1 MPQTPLKD
9 GEMEINLNL
18 IAVQIFN
25 GIVLGMIYVMLAMGL
40 TIVWGMMDIINFSHG
55 FFYTLGAYLAYTLV
69 SAMGNF
75 WLAMILVPL
84 GTAAIGIL
92 LERVLLR
99 RLYGLNILYQILMTF
114 GIALMGREII
124 IIIYGPIGKSFF
136 PPQAL
141 EGTFFIG
148 SLFFPKYRVFL
159 LILVSLIAG
168 AMYFFIERTK
178 FGSIIRAGT
187 EDKEMVSSL
196 GINISLVFLLTFG
209 LAMAIAGLSGVLA
222 APMRG
227 LNPFMDWN
235 ILGICFA
242 VVIIGGMGSF
252 AGAVFG
258 GLIVGVA
265 QSLVGLLWP
274 SASIII
280 IFVVMSIIL
289 LIKPRGLFGVRD

>member
-1 MPQTPLKD
+1 
-9 GEMEINLNL
+9 MEINLNL

-55 FFYTLGAYLAYTLV
+55 FFYTLGAYFAYTFV
-69 SAMGNF
+69 SVTGNF
-75 WLAMILVPL
+75 WLALIVVPV
-84 GTAAIGIL
+84 GTALIGMA
-92 LERVLLR
+92 LERTLLR
-99 RLYGLNILYQILMTF
+99 KLYGLNILYQILMTF

-136 PPQAL
+136 PPRAL
-141 EGTFFIG
+141 EGTFFLG
-148 SLFFPKYRVFL
+148 SLFFPQYRVFL
-159 LILVSLIAG
+159 LLLVALITFG
-168 AMYFFIERTK
+168 MYLFIEKTK
-178 FGSIIRAGT
+178 LGSIIRAGT

-196 GINISLVFLLTFG
+196 GINVSLVFLLTFG

-222 APMRG
+222 SPMRG
-227 LNPFMDWN
+227 INPFMDWN

-252 AGAVFG
+252 SGAVFG

-265 QSLVGLLWP
+265 QSLVGLIWP

-280 IFVVMSIIL
+280 IFIVMSAIL
-289 LIKPRGLFGVRD
+289 LVKPRGLFGVRD

>member
-1 MPQTPLKD
+1 
-9 GEMEINLNL
+9 MEINLNL
-18 IAVQIFN
+18 VAVQIFN

-55 FFYTLGAYLAYTLV
+55 FFYTLGAYFAYTLV
-69 SAMGNF
+69 SATGNF
-75 WLAMILVPL
+75 WLALIVVPV
-84 GTAAIGIL
+84 GTALIGMA
-92 LERVLLR
+92 LERTLLR
-99 RLYGLNILYQILMTF
+99 KLYGLNILYQILMTF

-136 PPQAL
+136 PPRAL
-141 EGTFFIG
+141 EGTFFLG
-148 SLFFPKYRVFL
+148 SLFFPQYRVFL
-159 LILVSLIAG
+159 LLLVALITFG
-168 AMYFFIERTK
+168 MYLFIEKTRL
-178 FGSIIRAGT
+178 GSIIRAGT

-196 GINISLVFLLTFG
+196 GINVSLVFLLTFG

-222 APMRG
+222 SPMRG
-227 LNPFMDWN
+227 INPFMDWN

-252 AGAVFG
+252 SGAVFG

-265 QSLVGLLWP
+265 QSLVGLIWP

-280 IFVVMSIIL
+280 IFIVMSAIL

>member
-1 MPQTPLKD
+1 MD
-9 GEMEINLNL
+9 IGLNL

-40 TIVWGMMDIINFSHG
+40 TIVWGMMDILNFSHG
-55 FFYTLGAYLAYTLV
+55 FFYTLGAYFAYTLV
-69 SAMGNF
+69 SVTGNF
-75 WLAMILVPL
+75 WLALIIVPI
-84 GTAAIGIL
+84 GTALIGMA
-92 LERVLLR
+92 LERTLLR
-99 RLYGLNILYQILMTF
+99 KLYGLNILYQILMTF

-141 EGTFFIG
+141 EGTFFLG
-148 SLFFPKYRVFL
+148 SLFFPQYRVFL
-159 LILVSLIAG
+159 LILVAAITLG
-168 AMYFFIERTK
+168 MYLFMEKTK
-178 FGSIIRAGT
+178 LGSIIRAGT

-196 GINISLVFLLTFG
+196 GINVSLVFLLTFG

-222 APMRG
+222 SPMRG
-227 LNPFMDWN
+227 INPFMDWN

-252 AGAVFG
+252 SGAVLG

-265 QSLVGLLWP
+265 QSLVGLFWP

-280 IFVVMSIIL
+280 IFIVMSAIL

>member
-1 MPQTPLKD
+1 MP
-9 GEMEINLNL
+9 INLNL

-55 FFYTLGAYLAYTLV
+55 FFYTLGAYFAYSLVLAT
-69 SAMGNF
+69 GNF
-75 WLAMILVPL
+75 WLAMAAVPL
-84 GTAAIGIL
+84 GTALIGMM
-92 LERVLLR
+92 LERTLLR
-99 RLYGLNILYQILMTF
+99 KLYGLNILYQILMTF

-141 EGTFFIG
+141 EGTFFLG
-148 SLFFPKYRVFL
+148 SLFFPRYRVFL
-159 LILVSLIAG
+159 LILVSLITFG
-168 AMYFFIERTK
+168 MYLFIEKTK
-178 FGSIIRAGT
+178 LGSIIRAGT

-196 GINISLVFLLTFG
+196 GINISLVFLMTFG
-209 LAMAIAGLSGVLA
+209 LAMAMAGLSGVLA

-265 QSLVGLLWP
+265 QSLVGLFWP
-274 SASIII
+274 SASIIV
-280 IFVVMSIIL
+280 IFVVMSVIL
-289 LIKPRGLFGVRD
+289 LLRPRGLFGVRD

>member
-1 MPQTPLKD
+1 
-9 GEMEINLNL
+9 MEINLNL
-18 IAVQIFN
+18 VAVQIFN

-55 FFYTLGAYLAYTLV
+55 FFYTLGAYFAYTLV
-69 SAMGNF
+69 SATGNF
-75 WLAMILVPL
+75 WLALIVVPV
-84 GTAAIGIL
+84 GTALIGMA
-92 LERVLLR
+92 LERTLLR
-99 RLYGLNILYQILMTF
+99 KLYGLNILYQILMTF

-136 PPQAL
+136 PPRAL
-141 EGTFFIG
+141 EGTFFLG
-148 SLFFPKYRVFL
+148 SLFFPQYRVFL
-159 LILVSLIAG
+159 LLLVALITFG
-168 AMYFFIERTK
+168 MYLFIEKTK
-178 FGSIIRAGT
+178 LGSIIRAGT

-196 GINISLVFLLTFG
+196 GINVSLVFLLTFG

-222 APMRG
+222 SPMRG
-227 LNPFMDWN
+227 INPFMDWN

-252 AGAVFG
+252 SGAVFG

-265 QSLVGLLWP
+265 QSLVGLIWP

-280 IFVVMSIIL
+280 IFIVMSAIL

>member
-1 MPQTPLKD
+1 
-9 GEMEINLNL
+9 MEIGLNL

-55 FFYTLGAYLAYTLV
+55 FFYTLGAYFAYTLV
-69 SAMGNF
+69 SVTGNF
-75 WLAMILVPL
+75 WLALVVVPI
-84 GTAAIGIL
+84 GTALIGMA
-92 LERVLLR
+92 LERTLLR
-99 RLYGLNILYQILMTF
+99 KLYGLNILYQILMTF

-136 PPQAL
+136 PPPAL
-141 EGTFFIG
+141 EGTFFLG
-148 SLFFPKYRVFL
+148 SLFFPQYRVFL
-159 LILVSLIAG
+159 LILVAVITFG
-168 AMYFFIERTK
+168 MYLFMEKTK
-178 FGSIIRAGT
+178 LGSIIRAGT

-196 GINISLVFLLTFG
+196 GINVSLVFLLTFG

-222 APMRG
+222 SPMRG
-227 LNPFMDWN
+227 INPFMDWN

-252 AGAVFG
+252 SGAVFG

-265 QSLVGLLWP
+265 QSLVGLFWP

-280 IFVVMSIIL
+280 IFIVMGAIL

>member
-1 MPQTPLKD
+1 
-9 GEMEINLNL
+9 MEIGLNL

-55 FFYTLGAYLAYTLV
+55 FFYTLGAYFAYTLV
-69 SAMGNF
+69 SVTGNF
-75 WLAMILVPL
+75 WLALIVVPI
-84 GTAAIGIL
+84 GTALIGMA
-92 LERVLLR
+92 LERTLLR
-99 RLYGLNILYQILMTF
+99 KLYGLNILYQILMTF

-136 PPQAL
+136 PPPAL
-141 EGTFFIG
+141 EGTFFLG
-148 SLFFPKYRVFL
+148 SLFFPQYRVFL
-159 LILVSLIAG
+159 LILVAVITFG
-168 AMYFFIERTK
+168 MYLFMEKTK
-178 FGSIIRAGT
+178 LGSIIRAGT

-196 GINISLVFLLTFG
+196 GINVSLVFLLTFG

-222 APMRG
+222 SPMRG
-227 LNPFMDWN
+227 INPFMDWN

-252 AGAVFG
+252 SGAVFG

-265 QSLVGLLWP
+265 QSLVGLFWP

-280 IFVVMSIIL
+280 IFIVMSAIL

>member
-1 MPQTPLKD
+1 
-9 GEMEINLNL
+9 MEINLNL
-18 IAVQIFN
+18 VAVQIFN

-55 FFYTLGAYLAYTLV
+55 FFYTLGAYFAYTFV
-69 SAMGNF
+69 SVTGNF
-75 WLAMILVPL
+75 WLALIVVPV
-84 GTAAIGIL
+84 GTALIGMA
-92 LERVLLR
+92 LERTLLR
-99 RLYGLNILYQILMTF
+99 KLYGLNILYQILMTF

-136 PPQAL
+136 PPRAL
-141 EGTFFIG
+141 EGTFFLG
-148 SLFFPKYRVFL
+148 SLFFPQYRVFL
-159 LILVSLIAG
+159 LLLVALITFG
-168 AMYFFIERTK
+168 MYLFIEKTK
-178 FGSIIRAGT
+178 LGSIIRAGT

-196 GINISLVFLLTFG
+196 GINVSLVFLLTFG

-222 APMRG
+222 SPMRG
-227 LNPFMDWN
+227 INPFMDWN

-252 AGAVFG
+252 SGAVFG

-265 QSLVGLLWP
+265 QSLVGLIWP

-280 IFVVMSIIL
+280 IFIVMSAIL

>member
-1 MPQTPLKD
+1 
-9 GEMEINLNL
+9 MEIGLNL

-55 FFYTLGAYLAYTLV
+55 FFYTLGAYFAYTLV
-69 SAMGNF
+69 SVTGNF
-75 WLAMILVPL
+75 WLALIVVPI
-84 GTAAIGIL
+84 GTALIGMA
-92 LERVLLR
+92 LERTLLR
-99 RLYGLNILYQILMTF
+99 KLYGLNILYQILMTF

-141 EGTFFIG
+141 EGTFFLG
-148 SLFFPKYRVFL
+148 SLFFPQYRVFL
-159 LILVSLIAG
+159 LILVAVITFG
-168 AMYFFIERTK
+168 MYLFMEKTK
-178 FGSIIRAGT
+178 LGSIIRAGT

-196 GINISLVFLLTFG
+196 GINVSLVFLLTFG

-222 APMRG
+222 SPMRG
-227 LNPFMDWN
+227 INPFMDWN

-252 AGAVFG
+252 SGAVFG

-265 QSLVGLLWP
+265 QSLVGLFWP

-280 IFVVMSIIL
+280 IFIVMSAIL

>member
-1 MPQTPLKD
+1 
-9 GEMEINLNL
+9 MEIGLNL

-55 FFYTLGAYLAYTLV
+55 FFYTLGAYFAYTFV
-69 SAMGNF
+69 SVTGNF
-75 WLAMILVPL
+75 WLALIVVPI
-84 GTAAIGIL
+84 GTALIGMA
-92 LERVLLR
+92 LERTLLR
-99 RLYGLNILYQILMTF
+99 KLYGLNILYQILMTF

-136 PPQAL
+136 PPRAL
-141 EGTFFIG
+141 EGTFFLG
-148 SLFFPKYRVFL
+148 SLFFPQYRVFL
-159 LILVSLIAG
+159 LILVAAITLG
-168 AMYFFIERTK
+168 MYLFMEKTK
-178 FGSIIRAGT
+178 LGSIIRAGT

-196 GINISLVFLLTFG
+196 GINVSLVFLLTFG

-222 APMRG
+222 SPMRG
-227 LNPFMDWN
+227 INPFMDWN

-252 AGAVFG
+252 SGAVLG
-258 GLIVGVA
+258 GLIVGVS
-265 QSLVGLLWP
+265 QSLVGLFWP

-280 IFVVMSIIL
+280 IFIVMSAIL
-289 LIKPRGLFGVRD
+289 LIKPRGLWGVRD

>member
-1 MPQTPLKD
+1 
-9 GEMEINLNL
+9 MEIGLNL

-55 FFYTLGAYLAYTLV
+55 FFYTLGAYFAYTLV
-69 SAMGNF
+69 SVTGNF
-75 WLAMILVPL
+75 WLALVVVPI
-84 GTAAIGIL
+84 GTALIGMA
-92 LERVLLR
+92 LERTLLR
-99 RLYGLNILYQILMTF
+99 KLYGLNILYQILMTF

-136 PPQAL
+136 PPPAL
-141 EGTFFIG
+141 EGTFFLG
-148 SLFFPKYRVFL
+148 SLFFPQYRVFL
-159 LILVSLIAG
+159 LILVAAITLG
-168 AMYFFIERTK
+168 MYLFMEKTK
-178 FGSIIRAGT
+178 LGSIIRAGT

-196 GINISLVFLLTFG
+196 GINVSLVFLLTFG

-222 APMRG
+222 SPMRG
-227 LNPFMDWN
+227 INPFMDWN

-252 AGAVFG
+252 SGAVLG

-265 QSLVGLLWP
+265 QSLVGLFWP

-280 IFVVMSIIL
+280 IFIVMSAIL

>member
-1 MPQTPLKD
+1 
-9 GEMEINLNL
+9 MEIGLNL

-55 FFYTLGAYLAYTLV
+55 FFYTLGAYFAYTLV
-69 SAMGNF
+69 SVTGNF
-75 WLAMILVPL
+75 WLALITVPI
-84 GTAAIGIL
+84 GTALIGMA
-92 LERVLLR
+92 LERTLLR
-99 RLYGLNILYQILMTF
+99 KLYGLNILYQILMTF

-141 EGTFFIG
+141 EGTFFLG
-148 SLFFPKYRVFL
+148 SLFFPQYRVFL
-159 LILVSLIAG
+159 LILVAAITFG
-168 AMYFFIERTK
+168 MYLFMEKTK
-178 FGSIIRAGT
+178 LGSIIRAGT

-196 GINISLVFLLTFG
+196 GINVSLVFLLTFG

-222 APMRG
+222 SPMRG
-227 LNPFMDWN
+227 INPFMDWN

-252 AGAVFG
+252 SGAVFG

-265 QSLVGLLWP
+265 QSLVGLFWP

-280 IFVVMSIIL
+280 IFIVMGAIL

>member
-1 MPQTPLKD
+1 
-9 GEMEINLNL
+9 MEINLNL

-55 FFYTLGAYLAYTLV
+55 FFYTLGAYFAYTFV
-69 SAMGNF
+69 SVTGNF
-75 WLAMILVPL
+75 WLALIVVPV
-84 GTAAIGIL
+84 GTALIGMA
-92 LERVLLR
+92 LERTLLR
-99 RLYGLNILYQILMTF
+99 KLYGLNILYQILMTF

-136 PPQAL
+136 PPRAL
-141 EGTFFIG
+141 EGTFFLG
-148 SLFFPKYRVFL
+148 SLFFPQYRVFL
-159 LILVSLIAG
+159 LLLVALITFG
-168 AMYFFIERTK
+168 MYLFIEKTK
-178 FGSIIRAGT
+178 LGSIIRAGT

-196 GINISLVFLLTFG
+196 GINVSLVFLLTFG

-222 APMRG
+222 SPMRG
-227 LNPFMDWN
+227 INPFMDWN

-252 AGAVFG
+252 SGAVFG

-265 QSLVGLLWP
+265 QSLVGLIWP

-280 IFVVMSIIL
+280 IFIVMSAIL

>member
-1 MPQTPLKD
+1 MD
-9 GEMEINLNL
+9 INLNL

-55 FFYTLGAYLAYTLV
+55 FFYTLGAYFAYTVV
-69 SAMGNF
+69 SVTGNF
-75 WLAMILVPL
+75 WLAMLAVPV
-84 GTAAIGIL
+84 GTAVVGIL
-92 LERVLLR
+92 LERTLLR

-141 EGTFFIG
+141 EGTFFLG

-159 LILVSLIAG
+159 LFLVTLITVG
-168 AMYFFIERTK
+168 MYLFIEKTK
-178 FGSIIRAGT
+178 FGSIVRAGT

-227 LNPFMDWN
+227 INPFMDWN

-265 QSLVGLLWP
+265 QSVVGLFLP
-274 SASIII
+274 SASIIV
-280 IFVVMSIIL
+280 IFVVMSLIL
-289 LIKPRGLFGVRD
+289 LIRPRGLFGVRD

>member
-1 MPQTPLKD
+1 
-9 GEMEINLNL
+9 MEIGLNL

-55 FFYTLGAYLAYTLV
+55 FFYTLGAYFAYTLV
-69 SAMGNF
+69 SITGNF
-75 WLAMILVPL
+75 WLALIVVPI
-84 GTAAIGIL
+84 GTALIGMA
-92 LERVLLR
+92 LERTLLR
-99 RLYGLNILYQILMTF
+99 KLYGLNILYQILMTF

-136 PPQAL
+136 PPRAL
-141 EGTFFIG
+141 EGTFFLG
-148 SLFFPKYRVFL
+148 SLFFPQYRVFL
-159 LILVSLIAG
+159 LILVAAITLG
-168 AMYFFIERTK
+168 MYFFMEKTK
-178 FGSIIRAGT
+178 LGSIIRAGT

-196 GINISLVFLLTFG
+196 GINVSLVFLLTFG

-222 APMRG
+222 SPMRG
-227 LNPFMDWN
+227 INPFMDWN

-252 AGAVFG
+252 SGAVLG

-265 QSLVGLLWP
+265 QSLVGLFWP

-280 IFVVMSIIL
+280 IFIVMSAIL

>member
-1 MPQTPLKD
+1 
-9 GEMEINLNL
+9 MEIGLNL

-55 FFYTLGAYLAYTLV
+55 FFYTLGAYFAYTLV
-69 SAMGNF
+69 SVTGNF
-75 WLAMILVPL
+75 WLALIAVPI
-84 GTAAIGIL
+84 GTALIGMA
-92 LERVLLR
+92 LERTLLR
-99 RLYGLNILYQILMTF
+99 KLYGLNILYQILMTF

-141 EGTFFIG
+141 EGTFFLG
-148 SLFFPKYRVFL
+148 SLFFPQYRVFL
-159 LILVSLIAG
+159 LVLVAAITFG
-168 AMYFFIERTK
+168 MYLFMEKTK
-178 FGSIIRAGT
+178 LGSIIRAGT

-196 GINISLVFLLTFG
+196 GINVSLVFLLTFG

-222 APMRG
+222 SPMRG
-227 LNPFMDWN
+227 INPFMDWN

-252 AGAVFG
+252 SGAVFG

-265 QSLVGLLWP
+265 QSLVGLFWP

-280 IFVVMSIIL
+280 IFIVMSAIL

>member
-1 MPQTPLKD
+1 
-9 GEMEINLNL
+9 MEIGLNL

-55 FFYTLGAYLAYTLV
+55 FFYTLGAYFAYTLV
-69 SAMGNF
+69 SVTGNF
-75 WLAMILVPL
+75 WLALITVPI
-84 GTAAIGIL
+84 GTALIGMA
-92 LERVLLR
+92 LERTLLR
-99 RLYGLNILYQILMTF
+99 KLYGLNILYQILMTF

-136 PPQAL
+136 PPRAL
-141 EGTFFIG
+141 EGTFFLG
-148 SLFFPKYRVFL
+148 SLFFPQYRVFL
-159 LILVSLIAG
+159 LILVAAITLG
-168 AMYFFIERTK
+168 MYLFMEKTK
-178 FGSIIRAGT
+178 LGSIIRAGT

-196 GINISLVFLLTFG
+196 GINVSLVFLLTFG

-222 APMRG
+222 SPMRG
-227 LNPFMDWN
+227 INPFMDWN

-252 AGAVFG
+252 SGAVFG

-265 QSLVGLLWP
+265 QSLVGLFWP

-280 IFVVMSIIL
+280 IFIVMGAIL
-289 LIKPRGLFGVRD
+289 LLKPRGLFGVRD